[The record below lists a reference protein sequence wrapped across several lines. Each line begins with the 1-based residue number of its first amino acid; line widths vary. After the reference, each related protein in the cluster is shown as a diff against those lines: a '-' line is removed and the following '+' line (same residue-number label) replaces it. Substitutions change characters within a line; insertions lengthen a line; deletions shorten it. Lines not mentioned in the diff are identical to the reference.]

1 MKCPTCGFNSFD
13 YLDKCKRC
21 GEPIEINPRYRT
33 FYEPETNT
41 KIDEEVIKAEDTTSV
56 DKYEDLSVTPKQE
69 SISVNEASLEDEE
82 FEPVKL
88 DVEDLVEPNKR
99 IVEASELAGFFPRFM
114 AFILD
119 SLIIFGTTLLVLI
132 IGIVAGLEASDVGSN
147 KFTNFIVPIFLSLLF
162 LSSSYFAFL
171 IGYAGKTIGMAILDL
186 RVIED
191 DGSSIDPYR
200 AFIRWIASFLSVSFL
215 FIGYLWAIADPKSQ
229 TWHDKIAH
237 TIVIAE

>member
-1 MKCPTCGFNSFD
+1 MKCPRCGFNSFD

-21 GEPIEINPRYRT
+21 GEPIEVNPRYRT
-33 FYEPETNT
+33 FYQPAEDSKFKDEVKNPEDENCDIEYGDSPITPTDESIAVN
-41 KIDEEVIKAEDTTSV
+41 EEVQKKDELESV
-56 DKYEDLSVTPKQE
+56 E
-69 SISVNEASLEDEE
+69 
-82 FEPVKL
+82 L
-88 DVEDLVEPNKR
+88 DVIYEVEQTEN
-99 IVEASELAGFFPRFM
+99 VEENLELAGFFPRFI

-132 IGIVAGLEASDVGSN
+132 IGIIAGLEASDVGSN

-162 LSSSYFAFL
+162 LSSSYYAFL